1 MIADSPRGSPAVPV
15 TERRHSH
22 VLQSPL
28 AARRAGVMLHY
39 DDSERDAWALAW
51 FSDPRCTNGY
61 TWLVLDD
68 GAVIELADP
77 AHRTPHAGAC
87 LTPNANSVFY
97 GVSAATNGLVPATA
111 PQLTA
116 IVSTCVALFRH
127 HGWPA
132 ATTAARIRGHHEE
145 AIWTPALTRA
155 AGLGDDK
162 GRALWNRLG
171 RKVDPIGRRKDGRP
185 IIDIAQVRL
194 AVADALGGERGGN
207 DDALL

>member
-1 MIADSPRGSPAVPV
+1 MRQ
-15 TERRHSH
+15 RR
-22 VLQSPL
+22 
-28 AARRAGVMLHY
+28 AARCGR
-39 DDSERDAWALAW
+39 R
-51 FSDPRCTNGY
+51 
-61 TWLVLDD
+61 
-68 GAVIELADP
+68 P
-77 AHRTPHAGAC
+77 AHLRTRR
-87 LTPNANSVFY
+87 L
-97 GVSAATNGLVPATA
+97 
-111 PQLTA
+111 Q
-116 IVSTCVALFRH
+116 
-127 HGWPA
+127 
-132 ATTAARIRGHHEE
+132 ARLRDSSHHEE